1 MATKTESV
9 AIKVTPEEKE
19 QIKKLAES
27 ADMTVSKYLYKVIEG
42 VFSK

>member
-19 QIKKLAES
+19 LIKKLAEN
-27 ADMTVSKYLYKVIEG
+27 ADMTVSKYLYKVI
-42 VFSK
+42 

>member
-19 QIKKLAES
+19 KIKKLAEA
-27 ADMTVSKYLYKVIEG
+27 ADMTVSKYLYRLIQGELN
-42 VFSK
+42 